1 MENKN
6 KTESIKISKSKYQLL
21 QNILKNVHES
31 LGKIIQ
37 LLESEAEETSDFEQ
51 SLSGVSQTLRQAEN
65 DLSLLG
71 NEKII
76 EGVFDGEKMISSDGQ
91 EYVVPANYASKSK
104 LVEGDILKLTITKN
118 GDFKYKQI
126 GPVDRDRLVGKLT
139 DDAKGQFFVVVDK
152 KKWKILPASVSFFK
166 GSTGDETVILVPKD
180 ARSKWAAVENI
191 VKK

>member
-1 MENKN
+1 MK
-6 KTESIKISKSKYQLL
+6 
-21 QNILKNVHES
+21 
-31 LGKIIQ
+31 
-37 LLESEAEETSDFEQ
+37 
-51 SLSGVSQTLRQAEN
+51 QAEN

-126 GPVDRDRLVGKLT
+126 GPVARERLVGKLT
-139 DDAKGQFFVVVDK
+139 DDTKGQFFVVVDK
-152 KKWKILPASVSFFK
+152 KKWKILPASVSYFK
-166 GSTGDETVILVPKD
+166 GIIGDETVILVPKD